1 MSEDKPDIFAAK
13 HTTRDIGDRIDAEV
27 TEATKFAI
35 QTDERL
41 AELESDVKYLMGEN
55 TRMTEQLHNHY
66 VILQELGVLKDD
78 WDNSIANLR
87 NRVDSLGEDGS
98 ANKLSGAVAEIQ
110 EEIRKM
116 TDGKTW
122 FVNEVRQ

>member
-13 HTTRDIGDRIDAEV
+13 HTTRDIDDRIDAEMSEV
-27 TEATKFAI
+27 SKYAI
-35 QTDERL
+35 QTDDRL
-41 AELESDVKYLMGEN
+41 AELESEVKYLMGEN